1 MDGCVPG
8 PVVRRLWSCTARRSN
23 HQLSGPPRSRPAPA
37 SPPAPHPRV
46 PAPLP
51 AEEVDLGDDQ
61 KHWDKLSADE
71 KHFISHVLAFFAA
84 SDGIVLEN
92 LAVRFMKELQV
103 PEVRR
108 PTFQGHGPAAS
119 RAAFK
124 LLTPRPLPTRP
135 GARLLR
141 LPDRY
146 REHPLGCV
154 PATPARPAPA
164 ASLTCRVATLRGA
177 LPPTEMYSLLLESYI
192 KDAQEKHHLFHAI
205 ETIPAVKKKADW
217 ALRWIGR
224 RVVTQTPTCAAVLKP
239 QPRLTPPLTSHLDTQ
254 RRLLR
259 GAAAGLRVRGGHLL
273 QRQVR
278 RPPLDA
284 PALGQPP
291 PPPPDTPPAS
301 PVSPASHLTHAASAP
316 SSGSRSVA

>member
-1 MDGCVPG
+1 MYKKAEASFWTGACTGLCGGGKDLHSQGFKP
-8 PVVRRLWSCTARRSN
+8 PAVRP
-23 HQLSGPPRSRPAPA
+23 PPRPPRPCLPSRA
-37 SPPAPHPRV
+37 SPPRATTP
-46 PAPLP
+46 P

-108 PTFQGHGPAAS
+108 PTRQSHGPAAS

-124 LLTPRPLPTRP
+124 LLTPRSLPTSP

-141 LPDRY
+141 LPDRH

-154 PATPARPAPA
+154 PASRPRPAVA
-164 ASLTCRVATLRGA
+164 ASLTCCAATLRGA
-177 LPPTEMYSLLLESYI
+177 PLPTEMYSLLLESYI

-224 RVVTQTPTCAAVLKP
+224 RVVTQTPNSALKP
-239 QPRLTPPLTSHLDTQ
+239 PHRL
-254 RRLLR
+254 
-259 GAAAGLRVRGGHLL
+259 
-273 QRQVR
+273 
-278 RPPLDA
+278 
-284 PALGQPP
+284 
-291 PPPPDTPPAS
+291 TPPAS
-301 PVSPASHLTHAASAP
+301 PRLLLSGATFAERLLAFACVEGIFFSGRCARCPAALTRHSRP
-316 SSGSRSVA
+316 SSPPPSAAP